1 MLRVLWSWLQYIHLS
16 QVVYTCSGL
25 CPTTFLTN
33 AWPNLKKRFMGG
45 LNLLHPNLAN
55 LHCQKKATWII
66 TGMAHEFMVCHRLSW
81 KDMPHTPTN
90 QAIPVRD
97 HTSIDEWNAFLLCRI
112 LLHSSVPAAHRWQM
126 AHWSKNRSNSTLP
139 KQTHVNSAGQG
150 GPTLA
155 LVTPRRQ
162 DLHHSNH
169 CRSETCQADIFLW
182 TGLARDWEGNRGK
195 ATANIISTQNPPAIY
210 HGPPSLTTNKTIS
223 PKTRAFLKALRY
235 SSSRSMGTYMGIPH
249 PLRNLILRL
258 VIHRALRSQLAI
270 QPSFHQQTDH
280 SHRAHGQLS
289 ALPKKGID

>member
-1 MLRVLWSWLQYIHLS
+1 MSNLFLYWIVAATSSLPLPPPFKPFPRRWMAQKSDQKSQLQNAGLTDMAIGFSHAIVSTSRFFFTKWKYFEGPWQFFSMLRVLWSWLQYIHLS

-182 TGLARDWEGNRGK
+182 TGLARDWEGNRGSNSK
-195 ATANIISTQNPPAIY
+195 HHIHSKPTSNLSW
-210 HGPPSLTTNKTIS
+210 PS
-223 PKTRAFLKALRY
+223 
-235 SSSRSMGTYMGIPH
+235 
-249 PLRNLILRL
+249 
-258 VIHRALRSQLAI
+258 
-270 QPSFHQQTDH
+270 
-280 SHRAHGQLS
+280 
-289 ALPKKGID
+289 

>member
-1 MLRVLWSWLQYIHLS
+1 MSNLFLYWIVAATSSLPLPPPFKPFPRRWMAQKSDQKSQLQNAGLTDMAIGFSHAIVSTSRFFSQNGNILKDHDNFFLCCGYYGHGCRWLQYIHLS

-112 LLHSSVPAAHRWQM
+112 LLHSSVR
-126 AHWSKNRSNSTLP
+126 
-139 KQTHVNSAGQG
+139 
-150 GPTLA
+150 
-155 LVTPRRQ
+155 
-162 DLHHSNH
+162 
-169 CRSETCQADIFLW
+169 
-182 TGLARDWEGNRGK
+182 
-195 ATANIISTQNPPAIY
+195 STQMTDGSLIQKPFQQHTAQTNTRQQRRARRANACPCYTEAPRSASFQ
-210 HGPPSLTTNKTIS
+210 PLPQWDMPSRHILVD
-223 PKTRAFLKALRY
+223 
-235 SSSRSMGTYMGIPH
+235 RSGA
-249 PLRNLILRL
+249 RL
-258 VIHRALRSQLAI
+258 GR
-270 QPSFHQQTDH
+270 
-280 SHRAHGQLS
+280 
-289 ALPKKGID
+289 K